1 MTPPRRPLVEMPS
14 RVRYHECDGQ
24 GIVFN
29 AHYLAYVD
37 MASFEVEKTL
47 FGSHEAFLAT
57 GIDVVVAE
65 SNLRYRAPCRYDDD
79 LVVSVFLTHLGTTS
93 MVYESEI
100 RRDGRLTTEAK
111 IRYVFIDPATL
122 RKTEPPAAVRE
133 IYSAHLPAPTAS

>member
-1 MTPPRRPLVEMPS
+1 MTPPRRPLVEMPL

-37 MASFEVEKTL
+37 MASFEVEKAL

-100 RRDGRLTTEAK
+100 RRGGKLTTEAK
-111 IRYVFIDPATL
+111 TRYVFIDPVTL
-122 RKTEPPAAVRE
+122 SKTEPPAAVRDV
-133 IYSAHLPAPTAS
+133 YAAHLPAPTAS

>member
-1 MTPPRRPLVEMPS
+1 MTEPRRPIAELPL

-37 MASFEVEKTL
+37 MCSFEAEKAL
-47 FGSHEAFLAT
+47 FGTHEEFLAH

-65 SNLRYRAPCRYDDD
+65 ANLKLRAPARYDDE
-79 LVVSVFLTHLGTTS
+79 LVVSQYLNHLGTTS
-93 MVYESEI
+93 LIFDFAIHRGETLVAAA
-100 RRDGRLTTEAK
+100 T

-122 RKTEPPAAVRE
+122 RPEAPPDAVRKA
-133 IYSAHLPAPTAS
+133 YATLLGD

>member
-1 MTPPRRPLVEMPS
+1 MPL

-37 MASFEVEKTL
+37 MCSFEAEKAL
-47 FGSHEAFLAT
+47 FGSHDEFLAH

-65 SNLRYRAPCRYDDD
+65 ANLKFRAPARYDDE
-79 LVVSVFLTHLGTTS
+79 LVVSQYLNHLGTTS
-93 MVYESEI
+93 LIFDFEI
-100 RRDGRLTTEAK
+100 HRGETPIAAAT

-122 RKTEPPAAVRE
+122 RPAAPPDAVRKV
-133 IYSAHLPAPTAS
+133 YATLLGD